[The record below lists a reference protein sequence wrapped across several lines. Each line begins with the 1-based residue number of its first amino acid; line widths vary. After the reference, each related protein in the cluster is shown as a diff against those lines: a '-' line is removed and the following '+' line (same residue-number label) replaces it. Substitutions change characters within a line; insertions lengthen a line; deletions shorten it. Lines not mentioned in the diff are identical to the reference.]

1 MDPFLPITIENRAE
15 FTAAAAIQN
24 RASCECNFVNVFA
37 WREVY
42 HSRFARYDGR
52 LVVCNDTV
60 GCLLFPLG
68 AWLPPEELEAIRTR
82 LSQAAGRPLFWGDV
96 PQAYLDP
103 HGEALQRFYDVERTE
118 AEDDYLFRTADL
130 AAVPGHVHQNT
141 RRLLRNFE
149 ADCPGASLL
158 PLTAADA
165 PAVLALADRLRRGPP
180 SEPEAVALACAL
192 SHFSEL
198 GLEGLRLTDVRGNWL
213 AFSIWSFT
221 TPDVADIHFEKA
233 DRNLGGA
240 AQAIRIGAA
249 RALAG
254 RAAWMNLEQD
264 LGLPGL
270 RRSKRAYGPDH
281 LLPRFKLI
289 PRGSGPRM
297 PPSYRD
303 LVQAHVDGQR
313 DMFIDEVVT
322 APDGAG
328 TLVFSRRETEPMWNV
343 LLADDVG
350 RVLAHQPEIVR
361 AFAARG
367 REPLCY
373 LAGDLADAAPPSW
386 TLNGENAWMCRARG
400 GPPPPLPEG
409 LALRRVA
416 TPEAAATFNRLYL
429 DVFWGDT
436 PAVPAGA
443 AVPIN
448 DAVALG
454 RAAAYDIRH
463 WLLERDGEAVALLST
478 IRRGA
483 QAGIYNVGTR
493 PDRTRRGY
501 ATQAILAV
509 LASIEREGCERT
521 FLVTECNPALAPFY
535 ARLGYATVTKGRFY
549 RMTGNGC

>member
-1 MDPFLPITIENRAE
+1 MGT
-15 FTAAAAIQN
+15 
-24 RASCECNFVNVFA
+24 
-37 WREVY
+37 
-42 HSRFARYDGR
+42 
-52 LVVCNDTV
+52 
-60 GCLLFPLG
+60 
-68 AWLPPEELEAIRTR
+68 
-82 LSQAAGRPLFWGDV
+82 
-96 PQAYLDP
+96 
-103 HGEALQRFYDVERTE
+103 RTE
-118 AEDDYLFRTADL
+118 AEDDYLFRATDL
-130 AAVPGHVHQNT
+130 AAVQGRVHQNT

-149 ADCPGASLL
+149 AECAGASLL

-198 GLEGLRLTDVRGNWL
+198 GLEGLRLTDVRGHWL

-281 LLPRFKLI
+281 LLPRFRLM
-289 PRGSGPRM
+289 PRVPEPRM
-297 PPSYRD
+297 RPSYRD

-313 DMFIDEVVT
+313 DMFIDEVMP
-322 APDGAG
+322 APGGAG
-328 TLVFSRRETEPMWNV
+328 TLVFSRREAEPMWNV

-350 RVLAHQPEIVR
+350 QVLAHQPEIVG

-373 LAGDLADAAPPSW
+373 LAGDLSNAAPPTW
-386 TLNGENAWMCRARG
+386 TFGGENAWMCRARG
-400 GPPPPLPEG
+400 ASLPPLAEG
-409 LALRRVA
+409 LALRRVT
-416 TPEAAATFNRLYL
+416 TPADVATFNRLYL
-429 DVFWGDT
+429 DVYWGDT
-436 PAVPAGA
+436 PGVPPGV
-443 AVPIN
+443 AVPIG
-448 DAVALG
+448 DRLPPG
-454 RAAAYDIRH
+454 QPSAYDIRH
-463 WLLERDGEAVALLST
+463 WMLERAGEAVAFLST

-483 QAGIYNVGTR
+483 QAGVYNVGTR
-493 PDRTRRGY
+493 PGYTRRGY
-501 ATQAILAV
+501 ATQAIQAV
-509 LASIEREGCERT
+509 LAVIEREGCEMT

-535 ARLGYATVTKGRFY
+535 ARLGYATVTTGRFY
-549 RMTGNGC
+549 RMEGTGC